1 MDDSGIRVKILGRSG
16 GLRFVRES
24 GKRRDISKNDGVLVV
39 EIDYIKQKN
48 EQGRDVGKPVST
60 LANQDFSIAV
70 NKSANYQGQ
79 LLYSLIL

>member
-79 LLYSLIL
+79 LLYNLIL

>member
-1 MDDSGIRVKILGRSG
+1 MRD
-16 GLRFVRES
+16 S
-24 GKRRDISKNDGVLVV
+24 GKRRDISRNEGVLVV

-70 NKSANYQGQ
+70 NKSANYQDQ
-79 LLYSLIL
+79 LLFKLNL

>member
-1 MDDSGIRVKILGRSG
+1 MRVKVLGRSG
-16 GLRFVRES
+16 GLRLVRES

-60 LANQDFSIAV
+60 LANQEFAIAV

-79 LLYSLIL
+79 LLYNLIL

>member
-1 MDDSGIRVKILGRSG
+1 MGEGGLRVKFLGRSG
-16 GLRFVRES
+16 GLRIVRDS
-24 GKRRDISKNDGVLVV
+24 GKRRDISRNNGVLVV

-79 LLYSLIL
+79 LLFKLNL

>member
-16 GLRFVRES
+16 GLRIVRES

-48 EQGRDVGKPVST
+48 ERGRDVGKPVST

-79 LLYSLIL
+79 LLYNLIL

>member
-1 MDDSGIRVKILGRSG
+1 MGEGGLRVKVLGRSG

-60 LANQDFSIAV
+60 LANQGFSIAV

-79 LLYSLIL
+79 LLYNLIL

>member
-1 MDDSGIRVKILGRSG
+1 M
-16 GLRFVRES
+16 RES

-60 LANQDFSIAV
+60 LANQNFSIAV

-79 LLYSLIL
+79 LLYNLIL